1 MATVED
7 KLLQWINP
15 PYVGQLVSLDMHDN
29 ILGVITST
37 EGNAHSEWL
46 CGHATIYWQ
55 VNIEITHSNDTKS
68 HTSVILKYLTPISI
82 KEIYHG
88 WQWEVPFNIYDR
100 VTLNKNHPNYPRY
113 SGQSQNTPGTI
124 VHMRDVNPENWILKD
139 IANTQIHVKWDNGHS
154 NAYEI
159 TALVP
164 KEMESGDIQMAVLN
178 SNKKK
183 PTKETKETKD
193 FPVGIKITL
202 NPKHKD
208 FDDFNRYLE
217 GNINGIKVKGQN
229 ASYSIILFKKNKE
242 SVILSIEHSM
252 MLPIN
257 SQIEKI
263 IEYCFNDGK
272 ILYSIGDDC
281 REVDETVFKKHRTI
295 INTNFLN

>member
-15 PYVGQLVSLDMHDN
+15 PYVGQLVSLDMQDN

-37 EGNAHSEWL
+37 AGDAYNEWMR
-46 CGHATIYWQ
+46 GYASIYWT
-55 VNIEITHSNDTKS
+55 VDIEVTHSNDTAS
-68 HTSVILKYLTPISI
+68 HTSINLENLTPISI
-82 KEIYHG
+82 KEIYRG
-88 WQWEVPFNIYDR
+88 WQWEVPFNINDR

-124 VHMRDVNPENWILKD
+124 IDMRSVNPENWILKD
-139 IANTQIHVKWDNGHS
+139 IANTQIRVKWDNGHS
-154 NAYEI
+154 NTYEI

-164 KEMESGDIQMAVLN
+164 EEMESGDIQVAISN

-183 PTKETKETKD
+183 QTKETKD

-202 NPKHKD
+202 NPEHKD
-208 FDDFNRYLE
+208 FDNFNRYLE
-217 GNINGIKVKGQN
+217 GNINGIKIKGQN
-229 ASYSIILFKKNKE
+229 ASHSIILFKKNKE
-242 SVILSIEHSM
+242 NITLSIAHSM

-263 IEYCFNDGK
+263 IEYCFDDDK

-281 REVDETVFKKHRTI
+281 REVDEMVFKKHRTI